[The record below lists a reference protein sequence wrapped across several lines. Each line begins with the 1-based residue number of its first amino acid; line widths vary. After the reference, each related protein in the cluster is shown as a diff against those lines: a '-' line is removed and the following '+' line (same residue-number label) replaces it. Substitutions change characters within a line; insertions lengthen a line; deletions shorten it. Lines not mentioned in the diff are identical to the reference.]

1 MDLATFMR
9 GYSRYMLIIFNLI
22 FVITGVVI
30 ISVGISS
37 KAYFHEFDKLMDNK
51 YFYISDLLIVIG
63 VVIFLIAFFGCC
75 GAIKENACMTTTYST
90 LLVIIFVLELT
101 VGIVAVVLKGD
112 VEQFLD
118 NRLHE
123 TMKQYGNKTF
133 NETTAI
139 WDAVQNQFKCC
150 GVDNYTDWYNIL
162 HNNIDLPL
170 SCCKIPPGSTSF
182 TCNSNNTYK
191 VGCLQEFGDFVS
203 YNISYVEGIGIGLAV
218 IQLLGIIFSCCL
230 SKFIRSDYETV

>member
-1 MDLATFMR
+1 MDFATCMR

-37 KAYFHEFDKLMDNK
+37 KAYFHEFDELMDNK

-63 VVIFLIAFFGCC
+63 VVIFIIAFFGCC
-75 GAIKENACMTTTYST
+75 GAMKQNACMTTTFST

-101 VGIVAVVLKGD
+101 VGIVAVVLKHD

-118 NRLHE
+118 SRLHE
-123 TMKQYGNKTF
+123 TMKQYGNSSF

-139 WDAVQNQFKCC
+139 WDTIQIQFQCC
-150 GVDNYTDWYNIL
+150 GVDKYTDWYKIM
-162 HNNIDLPL
+162 HDKDLPL
-170 SCCKIPPGSTSF
+170 SCCKIPAGSVSF
-182 TCNSNNTYK
+182 TCNSTNAYK
-191 VGCLQEFGDFVS
+191 DGCLEEFGNFVS
-203 YNISYVEGIGIGLAV
+203 YNISYVEGVGIGLAL